1 MLPRALLT
9 TQADPPQQTLG
20 AVGGWE
26 SLCTTAQSAGDRWEE
41 EGGKEAS
48 EELAQELPT
57 NRNVMEDL
65 HSLES
70 SLVLSSCLLPGSFCG
85 HLFLNPISWE
95 MSPHGHTAS
104 VKPMHLDRIPIQEF
118 AEIQPKHRIL
128 KVGQGHSCPLGH
140 STLGCVDSLGWDLLV
155 YKEKGLSPSKLDGS
169 LKEPF

>member
-1 MLPRALLT
+1 
-9 TQADPPQQTLG
+9 
-20 AVGGWE
+20 
-26 SLCTTAQSAGDRWEE
+26 
-41 EGGKEAS
+41 
-48 EELAQELPT
+48 
-57 NRNVMEDL
+57 MEDL

-118 AEIQPKHRIL
+118 AEIQPKHGIL

-155 YKEKGLSPSKLDGS
+155 
-169 LKEPF
+169 

>member
-1 MLPRALLT
+1 
-9 TQADPPQQTLG
+9 
-20 AVGGWE
+20 
-26 SLCTTAQSAGDRWEE
+26 
-41 EGGKEAS
+41 
-48 EELAQELPT
+48 
-57 NRNVMEDL
+57 MEDL

-85 HLFLNPISWE
+85 HLFLNPISLE

-140 STLGCVDSLGWDLLV
+140 STLGCVDSLGWEPQYLRLC
-155 YKEKGLSPSKLDGS
+155 GLFGLGFARLEREGS
-169 LKEPF
+169 FP

>member
-1 MLPRALLT
+1 M
-9 TQADPPQQTLG
+9 
-20 AVGGWE
+20 
-26 SLCTTAQSAGDRWEE
+26 WEE

-48 EELAQELPT
+48 EELAQELPP
-57 NRNVMEDL
+57 RQECHGGFAFAGKLSGV
-65 HSLES
+65 
-70 SLVLSSCLLPGSFCG
+70 SSCLLPGSFCG

-155 YKEKGLSPSKLDGS
+155 
-169 LKEPF
+169 

>member
-1 MLPRALLT
+1 
-9 TQADPPQQTLG
+9 
-20 AVGGWE
+20 
-26 SLCTTAQSAGDRWEE
+26 
-41 EGGKEAS
+41 
-48 EELAQELPT
+48 
-57 NRNVMEDL
+57 MEDL

-70 SLVLSSCLLPGSFCG
+70 SLVLSSCLLPGRFCG

-118 AEIQPKHRIL
+118 AEIQPKQRIL

-140 STLGCVDSLGWDLLV
+140 STLGGVDSLGWDLLV